1 VATDGQVVYRLLGG
15 VQPAKTD
22 FRSDEV
28 ANRPLGPDEPWIEH
42 AGVSMFDDLN
52 VALQLVQRFP
62 VHVAELELPPDAG
75 CSIAKTGPPRH
86 FTVWGEPKRLY
97 GCVRNVFRQNH
108 EGASVESTS

>member
-1 VATDGQVVYRLLGG
+1 MVYRLLNG

-22 FRSDEV
+22 FRSDQV
-28 ANRPLGPDEPWIEH
+28 AGRPLGPDEPWIEH
-42 AGVSMFDDLN
+42 AGVSVYDDLD

-62 VHVAELELPPDAG
+62 VHVAELELPARAG

-97 GCVRNVFRQNH
+97 RSVQNVFRQSYQ
-108 EGASVESTS
+108 GASVESAS